1 MAAIN
6 VIGASGHAKVVIEI
20 AEQQA
25 VAVQHVYDSNPDIGT
40 LAGYKVLP
48 QSAIAGNNDAPFII
62 AIGNNAVRKKLDD
75 SLPVTFTTL
84 IHPHTSIS
92 RRATAGAGTVIM
104 AGVSVNSGTSI
115 GRHCIINTNAS
126 VDHDCIIEDY
136 VHISPNTGLAG
147 NVFVGEG
154 THVGIGAQVIQGIRI
169 GRWATVGAG
178 TVVIRDIPDYAV
190 VVGNPGRIIKYNNPP
205 N

>member
-40 LAGYKVLP
+40 LAGYKVLH
-48 QSAIAGNNDAPFII
+48 QSGIAGNTDIPFII
-62 AIGNNAVRKKLDD
+62 AIGNNAVRKKLSD
-75 SLPVTFTTL
+75 SLPVAFTTL

-104 AGVSVNSGTSI
+104 AGVSVNSGTRI

-154 THVGIGAQVIQGIRI
+154 THVGIGSQVIQGIRI